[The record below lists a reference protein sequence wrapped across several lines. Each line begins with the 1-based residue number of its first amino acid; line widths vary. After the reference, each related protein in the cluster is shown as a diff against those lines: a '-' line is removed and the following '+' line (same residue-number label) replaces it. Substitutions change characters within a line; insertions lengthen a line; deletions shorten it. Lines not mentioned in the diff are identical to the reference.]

1 MQNARLLT
9 HRSATAA
16 ALVKTSCIPSYGK
29 TGDWLWDSRDL
40 TIWTVVEC
48 NTGIVAGNLPCLKP
62 LFRVVLGSTYGR
74 GSRKASAPAYGYG
87 SRPYGAGTRQ
97 SGAHSKGWGTLASN
111 NTAKGEA
118 YGKAGESYML
128 TTINAERDGKTGRQS
143 PSASGEASE
152 RSGKSSTESL
162 RRGQSNTGG
171 LGGIKVDTEV
181 NVVESHSPLEFG
193 FDGIDAHRREKK
205 DMV

>member
-1 MQNARLLT
+1 M
-9 HRSATAA
+9 
-16 ALVKTSCIPSYGK
+16 
-29 TGDWLWDSRDL
+29 
-40 TIWTVVEC
+40 
-48 NTGIVAGNLPCLKP
+48 AGNLPCLKP

-111 NTAKGEA
+111 KSDGDRDGKVDAPRQ
-118 YGKAGESYML
+118 YGKQGESYML
-128 TTINAERDGKTGRQS
+128 TTINAERDCKRKRPT
-143 PSASGEASE
+143 PSASGEE
-152 RSGKSSTESL
+152 GEGSGKSSTDSL
-162 RRGQSNTGG
+162 RRGHTNTGG

-193 FDGIDAHRREKK
+193 FDDAHRRERK